1 MNKIIE
7 AAENIDKIRKFN
19 YEVHCPLCREKQWS
33 LFDKLYTYAYGKCVD
48 CSTVRDLEELGENI
62 FAIL

>member
-7 AAENIDKIRKFN
+7 AAQNIDKIRKFN
-19 YEVHCPLCREKQWS
+19 YEIHCPLCEEKQWA
-33 LFDKLYTYAYGKCVD
+33 LFDKLFTYSYGKCTD
-48 CSTVRDLEELGENI
+48 CTDAEELKILGENA